1 MAKVSRAA
9 FFIFNPSL
17 VPDSVKPSEEELQDR
32 CQATRAMQA
41 MQATRVTADSTW
53 IKEDAKIIYYS
64 PSCAP
69 IEEKRSQVGMIE
81 GLISF
86 TAMFSGEEGPLRHIR
101 TKQLAFSIM
110 EVEPQI
116 WMVLVMRH
124 AVASDGTCDEEGL
137 SEKTLQARQ
146 RFRQHRQHVWVHHVS
161 VSLMSP
167 TRLGPSFA
175 FGWQEE

>member
-1 MAKVSRAA
+1 MSATAKVSRAA

-17 VPDSVKPSEEELQDR
+17 VPETPKPSEEELQ
-32 CQATRAMQA
+32 
-41 MQATRVTADSTW
+41 
-53 IKEDAKIIYYS
+53 DAKIIYYS

-86 TAMFSGEEGPLRHIR
+86 TSMFSGEGGPLRHIR
-101 TKQLAFSIM
+101 TKQLAFSVM

-124 AVASDGTCDEEGL
+124 AMAADGQSDEE
-137 SEKTLQARQ
+137 SMSSVVNFQQA
-146 RFRQHRQHVWVHHVS
+146 V
-161 VSLMSP
+161 L
-167 TRLGPSFA
+167 
-175 FGWQEE
+175 